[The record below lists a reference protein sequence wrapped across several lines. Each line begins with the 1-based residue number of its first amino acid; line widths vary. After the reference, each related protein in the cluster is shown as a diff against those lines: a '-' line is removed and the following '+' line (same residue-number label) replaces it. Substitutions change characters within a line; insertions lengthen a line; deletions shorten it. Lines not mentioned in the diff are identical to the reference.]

1 MANNTI
7 SDTSIT
13 DTGNTSFTAPT
24 DGHNDSQDQQNKKN
38 NATQSAYDEAKA
50 AGLDDDL
57 AAVWSNYDW
66 NNPVGHG
73 LFGVRRNRKHEEIE
87 LAKSTAWNDL
97 LHEQATRTY
106 NSEQEKYKRLRA
118 AGVNPDITGGESLGN
133 ASEMTENENPADI
146 TGMESA
152 NAAPGQ
158 IFDQVSRTIAQVGTV
173 ALGCVQLGNALSVM
187 DSDVIG
193 AITKLHTWQD
203 DNGYDL
209 LGFKTD
215 GNGKKII
222 KPFKDLSPQDLKEF
236 ADAVQLDSSSV
247 SEDAYTSHHRKYIE
261 KRVNDL
267 FRLPRY
273 RRAAM
278 NYYDSIL
285 RETSPAKHA
294 NDVRRSSGVLQ
305 SEADAVHNAA
315 ILQQFGINPQSNL
328 PGMSG
333 VLDVAGASDLFKTAG
348 EAKKYEIQYNM
359 RLLQLSNDEAAE
371 LLTVEEGEDSYAKT
385 EAIRKKYE
393 SRRNVETSK
402 FHLDQ
407 SKSFVKM
414 LTDLEKDIAE
424 LRKAGKTKT
433 DEYKLKQY
441 AYIAALSGEFGDFT
455 HGGNLYNTIYPDAV
469 GMSPNFRNFGHAAD
483 VVSRLLGLGGQAQSL
498 GQP

>member
-13 DTGNTSFTAPT
+13 DTGNTDFTPPQ
-24 DGHNDSQDQQNKKN
+24 DGHNDSQDQQNKKDN
-38 NATQSAYDEAKA
+38 SKQTAYDEAKA

-57 AAVWSNYDW
+57 AEVWANYDW
-66 NNPVGHG
+66 TNPVGNG
-73 LFGVRRNRKHEEIE
+73 LFGVRRIRKQEELD
-87 LAKSTAWNDL
+87 LARSSAWNDL
-97 LHEQATRTY
+97 LHEQVTRTY
-106 NSEQEKYKRLRA
+106 NSEQEKNKRLRA
-118 AGVNPDITGGESLGN
+118 AGVNPDISGGESLGN

-146 TGMESA
+146 TGMESV

-158 IFDQVSRTIAQVGTV
+158 IFDQVSRTIAQIGSV
-173 ALGCVQLGNALSVM
+173 ALGCVQMGNALSVM

-203 DNGYDL
+203 ENGYDL

-222 KPFKDLSPQDLKEF
+222 KPFKDLSPSDLIEF
-236 ADAVQLDSSSV
+236 ADAVQLDPSSV

-305 SEADAVHNAA
+305 SEADAVHNSA

-359 RLLQLSNDEAAE
+359 RLLQLNNDEAAE
-371 LLTVEEGEDSYAKT
+371 LLTVEDGEDSYAKS

-393 SRRNVETSK
+393 SRRKVEQSR
-402 FHLDQ
+402 FRLDESQ
-407 SKSFVKM
+407 TFVKM
-414 LTDLEKDIAE
+414 LTDLENEIDQLKKE
-424 LRKAGKTKT
+424 GKTDT
-433 DEYKLKQY
+433 SEYRIKQY

-455 HGGNLYNTIYPDAV
+455 HGGNLYNTIYPDTV
-469 GMSPNFRNFGHAAD
+469 GMSPHYRNFGHAAD
-483 VVSRLLGLGGQAQSL
+483 VVSRILGLGGQAQSL